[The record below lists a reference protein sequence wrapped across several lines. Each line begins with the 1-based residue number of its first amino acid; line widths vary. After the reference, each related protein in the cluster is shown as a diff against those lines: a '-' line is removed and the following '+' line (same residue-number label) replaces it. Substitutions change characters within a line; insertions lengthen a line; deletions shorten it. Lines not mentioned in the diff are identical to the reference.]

1 MLPNSLGAQ
10 EEERFSLARPRG
22 LEEQAL
28 KEELAER
35 PLENAVITT
44 PEEPTNV

>member
-1 MLPNSLGAQ
+1 LDAQ
-10 EEERFSLARPRG
+10 EEEKSSLVRPRG

-35 PLENAVITT
+35 PLENAGITT
-44 PEEPTNV
+44 LEELINV